1 MSKQHKSQLSHLP
14 SVMEFC
20 KMVQEE
26 SIGARR
32 DENQAAD
39 RPRFVVIV
47 TMRLTSRA
55 LAKVSPRTLKPLP
68 PNLTVLPPIPLYR
81 RLLRSHRKYLPPA
94 ARVIGDE
101 YVKAEFRR
109 TRDSDNPVHIIGF
122 LTQWQVRF
130 GFYQWLRIGILSAG

>member
-1 MSKQHKSQLSHLP
+1 
-14 SVMEFC
+14 
-20 KMVQEE
+20 
-26 SIGARR
+26 
-32 DENQAAD
+32 
-39 RPRFVVIV
+39 
-47 TMRLTSRA
+47 MRLTSRA

-109 TRDSDNPVHIIGF
+109 TRDSENPVHIIGF
-122 LTQWQVRF
+122 LTQWQVCF
-130 GFYQWLRIGILSAG
+130 GFDQWLKIGILSAG